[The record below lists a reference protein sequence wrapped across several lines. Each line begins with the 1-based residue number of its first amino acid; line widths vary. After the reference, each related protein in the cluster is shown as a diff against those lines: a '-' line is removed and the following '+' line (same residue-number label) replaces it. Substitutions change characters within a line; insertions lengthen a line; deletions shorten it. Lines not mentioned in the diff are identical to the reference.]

1 MQRMIIAA
9 LGIIIGTFAI
19 AESAFA
25 QTDFYDRSN
34 RGRRSQDWGRGF
46 NDGRDC
52 NQMKMEV
59 VQEYCRLSAE
69 YYSRRTG
76 RRGYNQQD
84 TPDCRRAREDAL
96 NDQDH
101 FMLSAIADG
110 RSTREWTFSRD
121 VDALE
126 EKAERAKSCY
136 LNRRDS
142 FERDT
147 QADSDRYH
155 REQERRQR
163 RQTTEPD
170 RSNEESSDDES
181 DFLDDE
187 P

>member
-1 MQRMIIAA
+1 MQRIIIAA
-9 LGIIIGTFAI
+9 LGIFIGTFAFV
-19 AESAFA
+19 ESAFA
-25 QTDFYDRSN
+25 QNDFYDRSN

-69 YYSRRTG
+69 NYSRRTG

-101 FMLSAIADG
+101 FMLASIADG
-110 RSTREWTFSRD
+110 RSTSDWSFSRD

-126 EKAERAKSCY
+126 EKAESAKNCY

-155 REQERRQR
+155 REQEERQR
-163 RQTTEPD
+163 RQQTQNNDEGDEGNDYEP
-170 RSNEESSDDES
+170 
-181 DFLDDE
+181 
-187 P
+187 